1 MNKNTIL
8 LILGTIITAII
19 LSMINT
25 INNLEDELLTVEENN
40 KAYQKEVTI
49 LEGNSNMYKLTI
61 EQLEYFNDSITNKL
75 KEAKEQLKIKDKNL
89 KQLQYINANTS
100 KTDTIIMRDTIFK
113 DNLNIDTTLQDRWY
127 NLSLS
132 LKYPGTIIVNP
143 TFNNETM
150 IFVSSKKET
159 IKPPKKWWIQ
169 RIFQKKHTVV
179 NIDVVENNPYTNVK
193 NQKFIEII
201 K

>member
-75 KEAKEQLKIKDKNL
+75 KEAKEQLEIKDKNL

-127 NLSLS
+127 NLDLS

-169 RIFQKKHTVV
+169 RIFQKKHTVI

>member
-127 NLSLS
+127 NLDLS

-169 RIFQKKHTVV
+169 RIFQKKHTVI

>member
-75 KEAKEQLKIKDKNL
+75 KEAKEQLEIKDKNL

-127 NLSLS
+127 NLDLS

-169 RIFQKKHTVV
+169 RIFQKKHTVI
-179 NIDVVENNPYTNVK
+179 NIDVMENNPYTNVK

>member
-169 RIFQKKHTVV
+169 RIFQKKHTVI